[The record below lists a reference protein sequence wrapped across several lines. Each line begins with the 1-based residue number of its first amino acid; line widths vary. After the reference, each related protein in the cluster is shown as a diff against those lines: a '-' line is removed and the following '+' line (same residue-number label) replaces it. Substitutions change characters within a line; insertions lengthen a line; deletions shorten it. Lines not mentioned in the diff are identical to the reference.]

1 MQHVR
6 PHHHARALQQ
16 HGSVT
21 QRYELSPCIIGIDLA
36 FPRDDGPVALTL
48 PARIADIHGGESE
61 EHRICID
68 ASGQERRTQTQ
79 TEDAN
84 VKKGE
89 IGRIPVV
96 REELTIGKRVVK
108 SGQGVRITKSV
119 TQREQVVN
127 ELLARDDVV
136 VERVRVDQVVDAA
149 KLPGVRQEGDTMIV
163 PVLEEVLFVEKR
175 VVLKEEVRIT
185 SKRREVRE
193 PQRVVLRSERVSV
206 EPLDE

>member
-1 MQHVR
+1 M
-6 PHHHARALQQ
+6 
-16 HGSVT
+16 
-21 QRYELSPCIIGIDLA
+21 
-36 FPRDDGPVALTL
+36 
-48 PARIADIHGGESE
+48 
-61 EHRICID
+61 
-68 ASGQERRTQTQ
+68 
-79 TEDAN
+79 
-84 VKKGE
+84 
-89 IGRIPVV
+89 

-185 SKRREVRE
+185 SRRREVRE